1 MTTTYSGD
9 RRRPGVRHWIA
20 LGASVAAVVLVV
32 VLIAVACQ
40 GRAGTPTALPE
51 GSASASPPSPS
62 PGDAGHGGATGDTQQ
77 SGTGDEGDTSSHDS
91 DGNDGNGNGGNG
103 DGGNGDGGNGNDGN
117 GNGSE
122 EDSGPVALAGLEVI
136 HKEVAVPA
144 GGTVVGVAHCP
155 GGTVVVGG
163 GARMN
168 LTSPESF
175 GTQLRESG
183 PVTAGQTYAWRAAA
197 TNGADGA
204 RTFRIT
210 AICAEEP
217 AGYEMVN
224 DDVVVSGGGGFLR
237 RAVSC
242 PQGAVALSGG
252 AYTLTPGM
260 NETARLQES
269 LVASIGGNP
278 HSGWLVAVS
287 STHPQDGTVRIRVV
301 CSHPPHGYEVVTGDY
316 AMSGSGFLSTPHWC
330 PEGTHILAGGAG
342 VVGALA
348 GNFRTF
354 LRESGPDVAPGPV
367 YRGWWLALSKASSQD
382 HTVRVASTC
391 VTDS

>member
-9 RRRPGVRHWIA
+9 RRRPRVRHWIA

-40 GRAGTPTALPE
+40 GRAGTPAALPD
-51 GSASASPPSPS
+51 GSAPASPPSPS
-62 PGDAGHGGATGDTQQ
+62 PGDAGHGNATGGVQQ
-77 SGTGDEGDTSSHDS
+77 PGTGHDGDASGNGS
-91 DGNDGNGNGGNG
+91 DGSDGNG
-103 DGGNGDGGNGNDGN
+103 DGGNGDGGNGDG

-122 EDSGPVALAGLEVI
+122 EDSGPVALAGIEVV
-136 HKEVAVPA
+136 HTELPVPA

-155 GGTVVVGG
+155 DGKVVVGG

-168 LTSPESF
+168 LTSPENF
-175 GTQLRESG
+175 GTQLRESAPVVGG
-183 PVTAGQTYAWRAAA
+183 PVYGWRAAA
-197 TNGADGA
+197 TNGADEA

-210 AICAEEP
+210 AICAGEP

-224 DDVVVSGGGGFLR
+224 EDVVVSGGGGFVR

-242 PQGAVALSGG
+242 PQGTVALSGG

-260 NETARLQES
+260 NDTARLQES

-287 STHPQDGTVRIRVV
+287 STHSQDGTVRIRVV

-342 VVGALA
+342 VVGALS

-354 LRESGPDVAPGPV
+354 LRESGPDTAPGPV